1 MSIDWKELADAVLTA
16 RKENVPEY
24 LRYRIEKVFM
34 PASVVATV
42 DAALER
48 ATARA
53 TAAEA
58 RSVPVETY
66 QRDIALRDEAYAQ
79 LEAENAKLRTFAEAF
94 ARQPCSCGV
103 MQGAITCAPCQAR
116 AALETDNG

>member
-1 MSIDWKELADAVLTA
+1 MSESFDWKELADAVLTA

-24 LRYRIEKVFM
+24 LRYRIEKMFV

-42 DAALER
+42 DASLER

-58 RSVPVETY
+58 RE
-66 QRDIALRDEAYAQ
+66 
-79 LEAENAKLRTFAEAF
+79 AKLRDALRYIAWYHGEGHRVTEI
-94 ARQPCSCGV
+94 ARQ
-103 MQGAITCAPCQAR
+103 
-116 AALETDNG
+116 ALQETDNG